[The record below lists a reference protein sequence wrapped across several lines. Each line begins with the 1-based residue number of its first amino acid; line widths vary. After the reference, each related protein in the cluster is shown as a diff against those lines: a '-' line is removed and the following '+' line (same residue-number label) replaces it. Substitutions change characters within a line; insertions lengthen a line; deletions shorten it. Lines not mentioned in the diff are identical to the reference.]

1 MITPNLFS
9 FNEGYAAEQRL
20 QLADAEER
28 RRQEE
33 AARRQS
39 LFEQAQAEFAANQ
52 PVREL
57 ERADRLQGLQG
68 GIDLRQVTL
77 PEAVAAARYAA
88 TTNDA
93 TRQAMLPVVPQVA
106 QAGAATLLDQALAA
120 QTRAGTARTM
130 AGLDAGFLATPGVAQ
145 NLQETR
151 VNTAATQATQ
161 SALAR
166 LVSEA
171 DRAFQAD
178 PQVRG
183 LAQQATLLANET
195 KLLDSLMQLGRM
207 DQVNKILSQRGY
219 EAKIE
224 GQGANAAY
232 YIRPVGSP
240 TWETW
245 TGAMSLPFYG
255 NYVRNLENA
264 AQAYERAMA
273 GRARETG
280 AQATAPVAA
289 LGLGVGGAAPTPLA
303 GRAPAPAPASSAAP
317 TVAPVPQPRLPI
329 SQQELAVLAQ
339 SMRKQEVP
347 LAPRGGAPIVLQSN
361 RGGIWYEFNGQ
372 RYPTEAAARAARGY

>member
-1 MITPNLFS
+1 MITPNLFA
-9 FNEGYAAEQRL
+9 FNEGYAAEQRV
-20 QLADAEER
+20 QLADAEDQ

-33 AARRQS
+33 AARRQF
-39 LFEQAQAEFAANQ
+39 LFEQAQAEFSANQ
-52 PVREL
+52 AVREL
-57 ERADRLQGLQG
+57 ERQARLQELQG
-68 GIDLRQVTL
+68 GLDLRQITQ
-77 PEAVAAARYAA
+77 PEALAAARYTA
-88 TTNDA
+88 TTNAA
-93 TRQAMLPVVPQVA
+93 TREAMLPVVPQVA
-106 QAGAATLLDQALAA
+106 QAGASTLLDQALAA

-151 VNTAATQATQ
+151 VNTAATQANQ

-166 LVSEA
+166 LLSESE
-171 DRAFQAD
+171 RTFQAD

-195 KLLDSLMQLGRM
+195 KLLDGLMQLGRM
-207 DQVNKILSQRGY
+207 DQVNQILSQRGY

-232 YIRPVGSP
+232 YIRPIGGA

-280 AQATAPVAA
+280 AQAVAPVAS
-289 LGLGVGGAAPTPLA
+289 LGLGVGGAAAPTPIA
-303 GRAPAPAPASSAAP
+303 GRAPAAAPAAP
-317 TVAPVPQPRLPI
+317 PATAPITAPVPQPRLPI
-329 SQQELAVLAQ
+329 NQQELALLAQ
-339 SMRKQEVP
+339 AMRQQE
-347 LAPRGGAPIVLQSN
+347 AQ
-361 RGGIWYEFNGQ
+361 
-372 RYPTEAAARAARGY
+372 AAAQRFMQLTGR